1 MRSHRPDRRASR
13 RPRHR
18 SDTGFTLIEV
28 LITIVL
34 MAIVT
39 SAIAAVSITVMR
51 NEAPTMSRISESKDI
66 SFLQAAVP
74 PDLRAA
80 TSHDTS
86 PTHQPASQPLPGTN
100 VLTVTR
106 DSADGPLV
114 VSYRYE
120 LVGERWQLVR
130 YEITGAG
137 TAAESVVRTGSA
149 QELAS
154 PPVGWTPDQPA
165 THAASATVRTPTA
178 NAGSGLDLAVVFPSG
193 KTFTTGGA
201 GPSPLSEL
209 PTDYTGGIA
218 DGNSPRSR
226 CGGTMTLV
234 LDTSLSVPMQFG
246 GLALESAATGFI
258 DAFVGTPT
266 SLSVLGFDRRAY
278 VMSPTTG
285 FGRYIDLLNPSATID
300 AAKTRIVALDDRDGT
315 GLVQSDPN
323 RDGIHWNQTNWSHN
337 GRTVWGGTNW
347 EDALWMPFR
356 SDAGTMHDQ
365 TPDLVVF
372 ITDGDP
378 NRNRS
383 QLTGYNDEDWLGS
396 TAPDGIDPADV
407 SLAVDAANVGR
418 DSGARIIGV
427 MVGRSATNTASVA
440 RLQQVV
446 GSVLWNGTSATD
458 LGNADVADVFIPA
471 GGSFSNLG
479 PTLRAI
485 MASQCGGTVTVQK
498 RIETSPGVL
507 VEPTQPWSYTAGASV
522 ITLDPDRESSITFDF
537 PFDGGAATRSVTI
550 TETPDSEFVFS
561 RVECTKAGDP
571 LAPGVQ
577 TSPAG
582 GAPGATL
589 SLRADDAISC
599 VFISRPR

>member
-1 MRSHRPDRRASR
+1 MHSHPRDRRAR
-13 RPRHR
+13 RG
-18 SDTGFTLIEV
+18 SNAGTDAGFTLVEV
-28 LITIVL
+28 LITVVL

-39 SAIAAVSITVMR
+39 SAIAAVSITVIR
-51 NEAPTMSRISESKDI
+51 SEAPTLSRIAESKDI
-66 SFLQAAVP
+66 SYLQAAVP
-74 PDLRAA
+74 PDVRAA
-80 TSHDTS
+80 TAHDTS
-86 PTHQPASQPLPGTN
+86 PTHQPANQSLPGTN

-106 DSADGPLV
+106 DSATGPLV
-114 VSYRYE
+114 VSYRYQ

-130 YEITGAG
+130 YEIENAG
-137 TAAESVVRTGSA
+137 TDSETVVRTGAA
-149 QELAS
+149 QELA
-154 PPVGWTPDQPA
+154 PPPTGWTPDQPA

-178 NAGSGLDLAVVFPSG
+178 NAGSGLDLTVVFPTG
-193 KTFTTGGA
+193 KTFSTGGA

-209 PTDYTGGIA
+209 PTDYSGGIA

-246 GLALESAATGFI
+246 GIALETAATGFI

-266 SLSVLGFDRRAY
+266 NLAVLGFDRRAY
-278 VMSPTTG
+278 VMSPSTG
-285 FGRYIDLLNPSATID
+285 FGQYIELLNPSTAID
-300 AAKTRIVALDDRDGT
+300 AAKARIVALDDRDGT

-356 SDAGTMHDQ
+356 TDAGTMHEQ
-365 TPDLVVF
+365 APDLVVF

-383 QLTGYNDEDWLGS
+383 QLSGYNDEDWLGS
-396 TAPDGIDPADV
+396 SAPDGIDPQDV
-407 SLAVDAANVGR
+407 SLAVDAADVGR
-418 DSGARIIGV
+418 DSGARVIGV
-427 MVGRSATNTASVA
+427 MVGRSANNPASVA

-446 GSVLWNGTSATD
+446 GPVLWNGTSATD
-458 LGNADVADVFIPA
+458 LGNADIADVFIPA

-507 VEPTQPWSYTAGASV
+507 EDATQPWSYTSGASV
-522 ITLDPDRESSITFDF
+522 FTLDPDRDSSVTIDF
-537 PFDGGAATRSVTI
+537 PFEGGTATRSVTI
-550 TETPDSEFVFS
+550 TETPDPGFVFS
-561 RVECTKAGDP
+561 RVECTRAGNA

-577 TSPAG
+577 SNPPDG
-582 GAPGATL
+582 VPGVTL

-599 VFISRPR
+599 VFVSRPR

>member
-1 MRSHRPDRRASR
+1 MRSLLHDRRDGRR
-13 RPRHR
+13 RPPGD
-18 SDTGFTLIEV
+18 DTGFTLVEV
-28 LITIVL
+28 LITTVL

-51 NEAPTMSRISESKDI
+51 NEAPTLSRVAESNDI
-66 SFLQAAVP
+66 SFLQGTVP
-74 PDLRAA
+74 ADLRAA
-80 TSHDTS
+80 TAHDTS
-86 PTHQPASQPLPGTN
+86 PTYQPAGQPLPGTN
-100 VLTVTR
+100 VLTINR
-106 DSADGPLV
+106 DTATGPLI
-114 VSYRYE
+114 VSYRYV
-120 LVGERWQLVR
+120 LVGNKWQLVR
-130 YEITGAG
+130 YEVRNAG
-137 TAAESVVRTGSA
+137 TASEMIERTGAA
-149 QELAS
+149 QDLA
-154 PPVGWTPDQPA
+154 PPPAGWTPDQPA

-178 NAGSGLDLAVVFPSG
+178 NAGSGLDLAVVFPTG
-193 KTFTTGGA
+193 KTFSTGGA

-209 PTDYTGGIA
+209 PTDYSGGIA

-278 VMSPTTG
+278 VMSPSTG
-285 FGRYIDLLNPSATID
+285 FGQYIDLLNPSAVID
-300 AAKTRIVALDDRDGT
+300 AAKARIVALDDRDGT

-323 RDGIHWNQTNWSHN
+323 GDGIHWNQTNWSHN

-356 SDAGTMHDQ
+356 SAAGTMHDQ

-383 QLTGYNDEDWLGS
+383 QLSGYNDEDTLGS

-418 DSGARIIGV
+418 DTGARVIGV
-427 MVGRSATNTASVA
+427 MVGRSATNPASVA
-440 RLQQVV
+440 RLQQVA
-446 GSVLWNGTSATD
+446 GPVLWNGTSATD

-498 RIETSPGVL
+498 RIETPAGEL
-507 VEPTQPWSYTAGASV
+507 IEPTQPWSFTAGASV

-537 PFDGGAATRSVTI
+537 PFEGGSQTRSVTI
-550 TETPDSEFVFS
+550 TETPDTGFVFS
-561 RVECTKAGDP
+561 RVECTKAGNP

-577 TSPAG
+577 STPAG
-582 GAPGATL
+582 GVPGATL